1 MIATCN
7 DDGLVRSH
15 EEAIALLRTT
25 VPGARVEVHRV
36 APGDGAEAARRYVVT
51 LERVGH
57 RPLSLGDVYALPTEA
72 ENLADR
78 ARTLADKAVRAA
90 EGQAR

>member
-1 MIATCN
+1 MTATCN

-15 EEAIALLRTT
+15 EEAAAVLRFS
-25 VPGARVEVHRV
+25 VPGARVAIERV
-36 APGDGAEAARRYVVT
+36 RPGDGAEAARRYVVT

-57 RPLSLGDVYALPTEA
+57 RPLDETYALPTEA

-78 ARTLADKAVRAA
+78 ARTLADKAVRTA
-90 EGQAR
+90 EGQTR

>member
-1 MIATCN
+1 MTATCN

-15 EEAIALLRTT
+15 EEAAAVLRSS
-25 VPGARVEVHRV
+25 VPGARVTIERV
-36 APGDGAEAARRYVVT
+36 RPGDGAEAARRYVVT

-57 RPLSLGDVYALPTEA
+57 RPLSLGDVYALPTEV

-90 EGQAR
+90 EGQTR

>member
-1 MIATCN
+1 MTATCN
-7 DDGLVRSH
+7 GDGLVRSH
-15 EEAIALLRTT
+15 EEAAAVLRFS
-25 VPGARVEVHRV
+25 VPGARVAIERV
-36 APGDGAEAARRYVVT
+36 RPGDGAEAARRYVVT

-78 ARTLADKAVRAA
+78 ARTLADKAVRTA
-90 EGQAR
+90 EGQTR